1 MRGTDMS
8 PLASQSVAQILRNTA
23 AAVRD
28 VAGEFPGA
36 AVKGP
41 AEVSA
46 VIMREDRRAYIGI
59 ALAGFAIVFLLF
71 F

>member
-1 MRGTDMS
+1 MS
-8 PLASQSVAQILRNTA
+8 PLARQSVSQILRNTA
-23 AAVRD
+23 SAVRE

-36 AVKGP
+36 VAKGP

-59 ALAGFAIVFLLF
+59 ALAGFALVFLLF
-71 F
+71 L